1 METKNKGLLIALMV
15 VAGMGMAPRAHAE
28 EGGGARD
35 PDGSST
41 SGPPGLAG
49 SSTTAPPR
57 EYEHYW
63 RQNLAIDAASAALMV
78 SVFVVDDYT
87 DGESVPIVLL
97 TSGVAGYLLG
107 SPVVHAAHH
116 GNLSRAGLSLL
127 LRGGLPVAG
136 LYLGRNTVRCP
147 PSSPD
152 TIGTCGVSEMLI
164 GGAIGLGTALL
175 IDYGWLARKRI
186 ERAPASGLSIVPS
199 MSADR
204 DAFTL
209 GLAGHF

>member
-1 METKNKGLLIALMV
+1 MQMKSKGLLIVLMV
-15 VAGMGMAPRAHAE
+15 VAGTETASRVHAE
-28 EGGGARD
+28 EGGTSRHPEGAFV
-35 PDGSST
+35 G
-41 SGPPGLAG
+41 GPPGLAV
-49 SSTTAPPR
+49 SSAPAPGR

-63 RQNLAIDAASAALMV
+63 EQNLAIDAASVALMV
-78 SVFVVDDYT
+78 SAFVVDDYT

-97 TSGVAGYLLG
+97 SSGVAGYLLG
-107 SPVVHAAHH
+107 SPIVHTVHH
-116 GNLSRAGLSLL
+116 GNLGRATLSLL

-186 ERAPASGLSIVPS
+186 ERVPASGLSIVPS
-199 MSADR
+199 MSASP
-204 DAFTL
+204 DAFTV
-209 GLAGHF
+209 GLSGRF